1 LKSEGEVMTR
11 QIDVVGAVVIRDGLV
26 LCARRGDHGIIP
38 GLWEFPG
45 GKIERGESP
54 SSALVREI
62 NEELAVS
69 IAVGDKIVTTTHEY
83 EFGVVSLTTFYCS
96 LLAGAPVP
104 LEHAEIAWL
113 RPADLMTVQWAPADI
128 PAVHRVQADMG

>member
-1 LKSEGEVMTR
+1 MTEERFVAR
-11 QIDVVGAVVIRDGLV
+11 QIGVVGAVVIRNGLV
-26 LCARRGDHGIIP
+26 LCAKRGKDGSLP

-45 GKIERGESP
+45 GKIEKGELP
-54 SSALVREI
+54 SGALIREI
-62 NEELAVS
+62 KEELAVS
-69 IAVGDKIVTTTHEY
+69 IAVGDEIVTTTHEY

-128 PAVHRVQADMG
+128 PAVHRVQADMA